1 MKTLYLCGGGNSEGV
16 RLALR
21 INREQARWDRI
32 VVLDDDPAKRGH
44 DFMGVEVIGPFSLLA
59 DADPERSEVA
69 NLVARSTA
77 KRWSARCKIAE
88 FGLPFATLLHPN
100 VDIEGA
106 EIAQDVIAY
115 QNSTIGPEVSIGN
128 GSVIFMGA
136 AAGHECRMGQCCVLA
151 PNAVINARVQ
161 LGNGAYVGTGAA
173 ILPEVKIGPW
183 ATVAA
188 GTTVIRDVP
197 AGATV
202 MGVPAK
208 TVLTLDQKLKFGGA
222 EALPHAIRRELETLA
237 R

>member
-1 MKTLYLCGGGNSEGV
+1 MKTLYLCGGGNPEGV
-16 RLALR
+16 RLAIR
-21 INREQARWDRI
+21 VNENQARWNRI
-32 VVLDDDPAKRGH
+32 VVLDDDPAKHGH
-44 DFMGVEVIGPFSLLA
+44 TVLGVEVVGPFSALQ

-77 KRWSARCKIAE
+77 KRWSARRRIAE
-88 FGLPFATLLHPN
+88 YGLPFATLLHPS
-100 VDIEGA
+100 VDTDGA
-106 EIAQDVIAY
+106 DVAQDVIAY
-115 QNSTIGPEVSIGN
+115 QNSIIGPEVSIGD
-128 GSVIFMGA
+128 GSVLFMGSV
-136 AAGHECRMGQCCVLA
+136 AGHECQVGRCCVLA

-161 LGNGAYVGTGAA
+161 LGDGAYIGTNAA

-188 GTTVIRDVP
+188 GTAVTRDVP

-208 TVLTLDQKLKFGGA
+208 TVLTLEQRLKFGGSA
-222 EALPHAIRRELETLA
+222 ALPHAIRRELETLA